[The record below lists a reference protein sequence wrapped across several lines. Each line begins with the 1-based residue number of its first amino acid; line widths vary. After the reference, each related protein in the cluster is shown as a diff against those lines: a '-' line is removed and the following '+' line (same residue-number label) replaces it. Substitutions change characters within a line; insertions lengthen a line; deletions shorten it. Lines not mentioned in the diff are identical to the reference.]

1 MGMSVGNN
9 GGDDAEYR
17 PISEINIT
25 PMVDVMLVLLII
37 FMITAPLM
45 GNKIPV
51 ELPKADN
58 IADEAG
64 EVKAVTVSIQDRG
77 DGSAQLYWEEDPV
90 QFEGMMNRLKMEA
103 VKKPQPEFKIRA
115 DSTLQYKQVR
125 EVLASAK
132 LAGIQ
137 KVGFVTTPAN

>member
-1 MGMSVGNN
+1 MGMSAGPS
-9 GGDDAEYR
+9 GDSSGPMTD
-17 PISEINIT
+17 INTT
-25 PMVDVMLVLLII
+25 PLVDVMLVLLII

-51 ELPKADN
+51 ELPSADN
-58 IADEAG
+58 EADKAM
-64 EVKAVTVSIQDRG
+64 EVKAITLSIQDRG
-77 DGSAQLYWEEDPV
+77 DGTAQLFWEEDPV

-115 DSTLQYKQVR
+115 DKTLQYKEIR

-137 KVGFVTTPAN
+137 KVGFVTTPAR

>member
-1 MGMSVGNN
+1 MGMSA
-9 GGDDAEYR
+9 GGSGDGGGPMTD
-17 PISEINIT
+17 INTT
-25 PMVDVMLVLLII
+25 PLVDVMLVLLII

-51 ELPKADN
+51 ELPQADN
-58 IADEAG
+58 VADEAM
-64 EVKAVTVSIQDRG
+64 EVKAITVTIQDRG
-77 DGSAQLYWEEDPV
+77 DGTSQLFWEEDPV
-90 QFEGMMNRLKMEA
+90 QFDGMMNRLKMEA

-115 DSTLQYKQVR
+115 DATLQYKQVR

-137 KVGFVTTPAN
+137 KVGFVTTPNR

>member
-1 MGMSVGNN
+1 MGMSA
-9 GGDDAEYR
+9 GGGGADGGPMAD
-17 PISEINIT
+17 INTT
-25 PMVDVMLVLLII
+25 PLVDVMLVLLII

-77 DGSAQLYWEEDPV
+77 DGTAQLYWEEDPV
-90 QFEGMMNRLKMEA
+90 QFDGMMNRLKMEA